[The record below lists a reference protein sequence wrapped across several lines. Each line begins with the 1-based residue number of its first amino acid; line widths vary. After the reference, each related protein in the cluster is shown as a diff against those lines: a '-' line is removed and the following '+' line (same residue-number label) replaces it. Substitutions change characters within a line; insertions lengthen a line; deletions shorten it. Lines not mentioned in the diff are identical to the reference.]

1 MAPHHRIDMMKI
13 EGPNPLRS
21 GTVRRSR
28 AGKPAQGD
36 GFAGAMDET
45 EGATASPAGV
55 TGGGPIQSV
64 DSLLAL
70 QGADDA
76 AERHGRA
83 RARGEALLDR
93 LDMLRTDILLG
104 RVPRHRLD
112 ELSALVRSSRAT
124 VDDPKLG
131 EVLDEIELRAEV
143 ELAKLDAGR

>member
-1 MAPHHRIDMMKI
+1 MKI
-13 EGPNPLRS
+13 EGPTPLR
-21 GTVRRSR
+21 GGAVRRTA
-28 AGKPAQGD
+28 AGKPAKGD
-36 GFAGAMDET
+36 QFAESLDES
-45 EGATASPAGV
+45 EGVAKQPAGI
-55 TGGGPIQSV
+55 TGAGPIQSV
-64 DSLLAL
+64 DSLIAL
-70 QGADDA
+70 QGSDDV

-93 LDMLRTDILLG
+93 LDSLRTDILLG

-112 ELSALVRSSRAT
+112 ELGALVRSSRAA

>member
-1 MAPHHRIDMMKI
+1 MKI

-21 GTVRRSR
+21 GAVRRST
-28 AGKPAQGD
+28 AGKPAKQD
-36 GFAGAMDET
+36 GFADAMDET
-45 EGATASPAGV
+45 EAAAPAAGGV
-55 TGGGPIQSV
+55 TGAGPIPSV

-70 QGADDA
+70 QGSDDA

-104 RVPRHRLD
+104 RVPRNRLD
-112 ELSALVRSSRAT
+112 ELSALVRSSRAA

-143 ELAKLDAGR
+143 ELAKLDARR